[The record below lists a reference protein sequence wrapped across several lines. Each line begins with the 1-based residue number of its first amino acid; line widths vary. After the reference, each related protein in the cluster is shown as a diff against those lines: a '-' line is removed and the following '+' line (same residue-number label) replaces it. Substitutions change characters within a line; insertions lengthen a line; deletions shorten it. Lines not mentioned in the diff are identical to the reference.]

1 MTSQLLTPPGDPDM
15 TAMAYESMPFTELL
29 GVVID
34 RCDDHTLTGRVAWG
48 STMCT
53 VNGNLHGGFLMAVAD
68 SLGAMLTTR
77 HLPDGAGTSTV
88 SSATNFLRPAPE
100 GIYDVKVE
108 LVHAGRRTVV
118 VTTDIINSAGK
129 VVSRTTQT
137 QAVLS

>member
-1 MTSQLLTPPGDPDM
+1 
-15 TAMAYESMPFTELL
+15 
-29 GVVID
+29 
-34 RCDDHTLTGRVAWG
+34 
-48 STMCT
+48 
-53 VNGNLHGGFLMAVAD
+53 
-68 SLGAMLTTR
+68 MLTTR

-100 GIYDVKVE
+100 GIYDVTVE

-118 VTTDIINSAGK
+118 VTTDIINPAGR